1 VSVSPGEKGAPT
13 NNVRTIDAYFGEVMV
28 RELGGRWVFNEQ
40 FRTVGVELRTGSVV
54 FPHAK
59 VAKRWEHGL
68 GDSLVDLYEFAS
80 ERSAPA
86 N

>member
-1 VSVSPGEKGAPT
+1 
-13 NNVRTIDAYFGEVMV
+13 MV

-40 FRTVGVELRTGSVV
+40 FGTAGVELRPGSVV

-59 VAKRWEHGL
+59 VAKRWEHGP